1 MSWSKIN
8 FHRMHTPF
16 CDCTEAA
23 AARQSPFKYVECFQ
37 LQRASELPKWDFRR
51 WASSACVCTMGRI
64 KARSTVLISDTDYD
78 LGFYER
84 LRYCQMQY
92 LWQGMSAAFRTVCST
107 HNNSFFVRYLER
119 PLLLIY
125 IYQTP
130 RCDKDGRGVNEM
142 RHRQLLF
149 DPNNTFLV
157 TSGLGEEIFTHSHV
171 HSWELHTIT
180 NHLLKY

>member
-1 MSWSKIN
+1 
-8 FHRMHTPF
+8 MHTPF

-23 AARQSPFKYVECFQ
+23 AVRQSPFKYVECFQ

-51 WASSACVCTMGRI
+51 RASSACVCTMGRI

-107 HNNSFFVRYLER
+107 HNNSFFVRFLER
-119 PLLLIY
+119 PLLLIF

-130 RCDKDGRGVNEM
+130 RCDKDA
-142 RHRQLLF
+142 
-149 DPNNTFLV
+149 NNTFLV
-157 TSGLGEEIFTHSHV
+157 TSGLGEEIFTHSHI